1 MIKLLK
7 FTLVFLLYL
16 TISDGV
22 QAQRFPKPEFQNGH
36 QQPPTIT
43 PSPRTAWL
51 DWLDVI
57 VLVGSLTVVSWLV
70 IKKRSRRGVFW
81 MSLFSIA
88 YFGFFRQ
95 GCICSVG
102 SLQNITLALFNPD
115 YVIPVTAILFFIIP
129 ILFTLFFGRT
139 FCAAVCPLGAIQ
151 DVIAFR
157 PMPIKEWLQKLLG
170 LIPYIYLGLAVLY
183 AATATDFVICRYDPF
198 VGIYRLD
205 ATFTMLVIGGLIL
218 ATGVF
223 IARPYCRF
231 LCPYGVIL
239 KWVSKFS
246 KHHITITPASCI
258 QCRLCENSCPF
269 GAIDKP
275 VESVK
280 IDRRVQ
286 VKRFIGLS
294 IIIPLL
300 VIVGGWTGA
309 RFHENLAMVDSKVRL
324 AHELMTL
331 PPGNK
336 LPESIDIEGFRT
348 SGKSIAQFYTE
359 VAAKVALFK
368 KGGWWLG
375 AFIGLVFGLTL
386 AGLSI
391 FRYRT
396 DYMPNKGDCL
406 SCARCID
413 YCPVPPEKSD

>member
-1 MIKLLK
+1 
-7 FTLVFLLYL
+7 
-16 TISDGV
+16 
-22 QAQRFPKPEFQNGH
+22 
-36 QQPPTIT
+36 
-43 PSPRTAWL
+43 
-51 DWLDVI
+51 
-57 VLVGSLTVVSWLV
+57 
-70 IKKRSRRGVFW
+70 
-81 MSLFSIA
+81 
-88 YFGFFRQ
+88 
-95 GCICSVG
+95 
-102 SLQNITLALFNPD
+102 
-115 YVIPVTAILFFIIP
+115 
-129 ILFTLFFGRT
+129 
-139 FCAAVCPLGAIQ
+139 
-151 DVIAFR
+151 
-157 PMPIKEWLQKLLG
+157 
-170 LIPYIYLGLAVLY
+170 
-183 AATATDFVICRYDPF
+183 
-198 VGIYRLD
+198 
-205 ATFTMLVIGGLIL
+205 
-218 ATGVF
+218 
-223 IARPYCRF
+223 
-231 LCPYGVIL
+231 
-239 KWVSKFS
+239 
-246 KHHITITPASCI
+246 
-258 QCRLCENSCPF
+258 LCENSCPF